1 MAAKV
6 EANISDFL
14 GYASE
19 FYLFGL
25 GENAPSG
32 ISFEGLNGLIEI
44 LSNLEWKAPFYDQTL
59 PAFNLKFYAAKTADS
74 RSGIFNI
81 NHKPTGDYI
90 GSDANSS
97 VDNGTITDSVTA
109 SYGSIDKSTL
119 NISNSVVTKFDKNED
134 ITSKQSSSTFNQS
147 ITSSN
152 NTLDD
157 KNDDYVRTTNY
168 NYSNIDN
175 VNKDVYSTTYKY
187 SDTYKSTGLNYTN
200 SWSSKESGTSGST
213 DLFSL
218 NSKID
223 YSNKDNDSG
232 SSITANV
239 SYSHTNKYLN
249 DNYISVLNFSSAAF
263 SIVSED
269 MYSISFSG
277 GVTTSND
284 ETSINLKNVTLE
296 TSSLKMLS
304 ANISMTNVDSESA
317 AIFYDIENILSNN
330 SEGTSPAEAII
341 SSLNALS
348 MLDQGDNTF
357 TIKSSEGLEIDA
369 GSGNDVVLGGKGDDI
384 ITGGAGSDKLTGG
397 KGLDVF
403 KFAFSDFFSE
413 DANGNPVFDKSL
425 DTITDF
431 SLRDGDVLDFG
442 EMGQLTF
449 YKTLSAAKSEEAQ
462 LFYVK
467 GQIYYNTDTSDGAY
481 LPTVI
486 VTLTG
491 SPAVNADLT
500 DFNYPSV

>member
-14 GYASE
+14 DYASE

-32 ISFEGLNGLIEI
+32 ISFEGLNGLIE
-44 LSNLEWKAPFYDQTL
+44 NLTNLDWKAPFYDQTL
-59 PAFNLKFYAAKTADS
+59 PVYNLRFYATKTADS
-74 RSGIFNI
+74 PSGIFTI
-81 NHKPTGDYI
+81 NHKVTGDYI
-90 GSDANSS
+90 DSEDYTYVENGS
-97 VDNGTITDSVTA
+97 ITDSITA
-109 SYGSIDKSTL
+109 SYGSSDKSTL
-119 NISNSVVTKFDKNED
+119 TVSNSVVTKFDANED
-134 ITSKQSSSTFNQS
+134 ITSNQTSSTFNQS

-152 NTLDD
+152 NSLDN
-157 KNDDYVRTTNY
+157 KSDDYVRTTSY
-168 NYSNIDN
+168 NYSFSDN
-175 VNKDVYSTTYKY
+175 VKNDMFAKNYKY
-187 SDTYKSTGLNYTN
+187 SDTYKSAGLNYTN
-200 SWSSKESGTSGST
+200 TWSSKESGTSGST

-218 NSKID
+218 TSKID

-232 SSITANV
+232 TSITANV
-239 SYSHTNKYLN
+239 AYSHTNKYLN
-249 DNYISVLNFSSAAF
+249 DNYISILNFSSATF
-263 SIVSED
+263 NIVSED

-296 TSSLKMLS
+296 TSSFKMLS
-304 ANISMTNVDSESA
+304 ANISMTNVDSESS

-330 SEGTSPAEAII
+330 SDGISPADAII
-341 SSLNALS
+341 SSLDTLLTLNQS
-348 MLDQGDNTF
+348 DNTI
-357 TIKSSEGLEIDA
+357 TIKSSEGVEIDA
-369 GSGNDVVLGGKGDDI
+369 GRGKDVVLGGKGDDI
-384 ITGGAGSDKLTGG
+384 ITGGTGADKLTGG

-413 DANGNPVFDKSL
+413 DANGNPIFDKSL

-431 SLRDGDVLDFG
+431 SLRDGDYLEFG
-442 EMGQLTF
+442 EIGQLTF

-467 GQIYYNTDTSDGAY
+467 GQIYFNADSSGKSY

-491 SPAVNADLT
+491 SPALNADGT